1 MKLQGA
7 LSFFL
12 PVVFVM
18 VAMLGGL
25 RHPQQEQKA
34 DAVEGVC
41 MLQHQKIVKRSS
53 SVNPHAA
60 PRTHEVEV
68 GLTAASQLSH
78 GHSWSETKEG
88 LTSVWAVEGCT
99 GEKDNKPIDHLSRGL
114 QLDGKAAVRC
124 CQHSTGN
131 LQCASSVVNCPM
143 GKTYVEGKKICEDH
157 GMRLCTKD
165 ELESNVCCGTGCN
178 FDSWLIWTSTE
189 FVNTTTP
196 LPVEEMPKE
205 EDLAWGGQEEEE
217 EESLNEEDL
226 KPGPAGH
233 LGGFR
238 SAMTAA
244 VSKVME
250 PLNAEVAELETKI
263 TAIATKKENSKADS
277 ALKAL
282 SAELAELSTA
292 VDKGQESTKAANA
305 EVTEAKDAMK
315 NLKASLGKDIQ
326 DVVSSEDVN
335 IVEASIQANAEG
347 AKKNAADAAKTAK
360 VLNMNQKYLKQ
371 IYTDLH
377 HFPGGR

>member
-1 MKLQGA
+1 
-7 LSFFL
+7 
-12 PVVFVM
+12 
-18 VAMLGGL
+18 
-25 RHPQQEQKA
+25 
-34 DAVEGVC
+34 

-53 SVNPHAA
+53 NVNPHAA
-60 PRTHEVEV
+60 PWTHEVEV

-78 GHSWSETKEG
+78 GHSRSETKEG

-99 GEKDNKPIDHLSRGL
+99 KEKDHKPIDHLSRGL

-131 LQCASSVVNCPM
+131 LQCASSVINCPM

-189 FVNTTTP
+189 FVSTTTP
-196 LPVEEMPKE
+196 LPV
-205 EDLAWGGQEEEE
+205 WGGQEEEE
-217 EESLNEEDL
+217 SLEDEDL
-226 KPGPAGH
+226 KPGPADH

-250 PLNAEVAELETKI
+250 PLKAEVAELETKI
-263 TAIATKKENSKADS
+263 NAIATKKENSKADS

-305 EVTEAKDAMK
+305 EVIEAKDAMK

-347 AKKNAADAAKTAK
+347 AEKNVAADAAKTAK